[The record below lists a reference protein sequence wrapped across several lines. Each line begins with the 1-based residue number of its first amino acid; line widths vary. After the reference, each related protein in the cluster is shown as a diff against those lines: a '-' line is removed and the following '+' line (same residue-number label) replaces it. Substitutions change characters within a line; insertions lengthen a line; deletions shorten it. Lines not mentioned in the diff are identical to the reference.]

1 MFLAAGL
8 VVSGC
13 AARPTGNRFIAK
25 PRPGFVEVSERPMTV
40 GVLPSREALKRA
52 EAAARAT
59 RAPRPVP
66 LTVESLNPELHA
78 ALLALQTDSTA
89 AAYVRVGYAYK
100 AAGVLDRALD
110 HFDEAIQKDGRLAAA
125 YDGRAR
131 IWRDWH
137 LASVGIGDAAR
148 AVYYAPTS
156 AAAQNTLGTLLYAL
170 GDCHSARRAFARAL
184 VLNPQAFYA
193 RTNLDYLDHQLSAR
207 ATACKPGST
216 RSDAR

>member
-1 MFLAAGL
+1 
-8 VVSGC
+8 
-13 AARPTGNRFIAK
+13 
-25 PRPGFVEVSERPMTV
+25 MTV

-66 LTVESLNPELHA
+66 LTVESLNPELR
-78 ALLALQTDSTA
+78 

-170 GDCHSARRAFARAL
+170 GDCDSARRAFARAL

-207 ATACKPGST
+207 ATACEPGST